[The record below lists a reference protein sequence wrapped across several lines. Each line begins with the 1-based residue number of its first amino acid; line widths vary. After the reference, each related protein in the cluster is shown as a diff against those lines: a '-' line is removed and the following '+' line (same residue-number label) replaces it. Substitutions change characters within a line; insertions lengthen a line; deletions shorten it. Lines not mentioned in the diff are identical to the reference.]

1 MPAVATTLKYA
12 PTVEVDLSSNKIEFA
27 DSEIAGHRV
36 QIEISASD
44 LTTHCLWSREAGS
57 DRPVG
62 SIDASGFAGLLE
74 TALAG
79 TYTDLDA
86 VATGLS
92 FTTNSINNDA
102 NKSTGANKAND
113 LVMAYVLQKV
123 YGLSAYDTEN
133 KVYNAKDALN
143 MVTNAAI
150 ANAVEGS
157 IDASGNGRG
166 GPVDQMFRDL
176 LAADPLRF
184 FDASGNQEAGL
195 FETNADV
202 SGNGNWKLVA
212 DDIIELKL
220 EFTFA
225 EKVSR
230 RVVSSQ
236 QQPTNA
242 GNTAGSRSETVTEET
257 VIAAGSKFQVRLQ
270 LKCT

>member
-1 MPAVATTLKYA
+1 MPTATTLKYA
-12 PTVEVDLSSNKIEFA
+12 PTVEVDLSANKIEFA

-36 QIEISASD
+36 QIDISANT
-44 LTTHCLWSREAGS
+44 LTNACVWNRAVGS

-62 SIDASGFAGLLE
+62 SIEAAAFAGLLE
-74 TALAG
+74 TALEG

-86 VATGLS
+86 VVTGLS
-92 FTTNSINNDA
+92 Y
-102 NKSTGANKAND
+102 STGSIFNAENRSAGAKKAND

-123 YGLSAYDTEN
+123 YGLSAYDTAN

-143 MVTNAAI
+143 MVTNANVAD
-150 ANAVEGS
+150 AVEGS
-157 IDASGNGRG
+157 INAHNARA

-184 FDASGNQEAGL
+184 FDASGNQETGL
-195 FETNADV
+195 FETNADEAG
-202 SGNGNWKLVA
+202 SGNWKLTA
-212 DDIIELKL
+212 GDILEIKL

-225 EKVSR
+225 EQVSR

-242 GNTAGSRSETVTEET
+242 GNTAGSRTETVTEEI
-257 VIAAGSKFQVRLQ
+257 VIPANSTFKVRLQ
-270 LKCT
+270 IKCT